1 MQDPTLEEEQSDCE
15 EVALPTSPCF
25 PPSRFTP
32 FLIVSSPSVAE
43 ECLTK
48 NDIVFANRPQ
58 LIAGKYIG
66 YNYTSLIWANY
77 GDHWRN
83 LRRISTLEILSSSC
97 IQMLSGIRA
106 DEVRLLVLWLL
117 EHENQTVNMKAM
129 LFEITT
135 NVMMRMIAGRGIMAG
150 AWRSGGEETVKFRE
164 IMADTIRLGDMSNI
178 GDYLPMLRWLGVK
191 GKEEGLRELQRKRDR
206 FMQSLIEEHRTRIA
220 KDKESSSSCCNGDD
234 GEKKKKKTMIEVM
247 LSLQEKEPDYY
258 TDLIIRGLMLALL
271 GAGTD
276 TTATTIEWTLSL
288 LLNNPHAL
296 KKAQMEI
303 DNHLGDN
310 HLIQESDLNQLPYLH
325 CIIKESQRMHPV
337 GPIIPHESSG
347 ECTVGG
353 YRIPHGT
360 MLLVNVW
367 AIQNDSRVWE
377 EPRKFTPERFEGME
391 LEKHG
396 FRLMPFGSGRR
407 GCPGEGLAVRMVG
420 LVLGSLIQC
429 FDWESVGEGMVDMS
443 EGTGLSLP
451 KAQPLLVRCRHR
463 PALVDLLSK
472 A

>member
-1 MQDPTLEEEQSDCE
+1 M
-15 EVALPTSPCF
+15 
-25 PPSRFTP
+25 
-32 FLIVSSPSVAE
+32 
-43 ECLTK
+43 
-48 NDIVFANRPQ
+48 N
-58 LIAGKYIG
+58 
-66 YNYTSLIWANY
+66 
-77 GDHWRN
+77 
-83 LRRISTLEILSSSC
+83 
-97 IQMLSGIRA
+97 IQ
-106 DEVRLLVLWLL
+106 
-117 EHENQTVNMKAM
+117 
-129 LFEITT
+129 
-135 NVMMRMIAGRGIMAG
+135 
-150 AWRSGGEETVKFRE
+150 
-164 IMADTIRLGDMSNI
+164 
-178 GDYLPMLRWLGVK
+178 
-191 GKEEGLRELQRKRDR
+191 
-206 FMQSLIEEHRTRIA
+206 
-220 KDKESSSSCCNGDD
+220 
-234 GEKKKKKTMIEVM
+234 
-247 LSLQEKEPDYY
+247 
-258 TDLIIRGLMLALL
+258 ALL